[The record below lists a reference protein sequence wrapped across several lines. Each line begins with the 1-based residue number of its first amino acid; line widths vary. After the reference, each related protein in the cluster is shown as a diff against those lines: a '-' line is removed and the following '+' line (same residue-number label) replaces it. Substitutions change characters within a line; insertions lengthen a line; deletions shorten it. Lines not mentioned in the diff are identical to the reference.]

1 MLIGGHDDRGD
12 LRGIPGRWPA
22 RSLSRARGSVAPRV
36 GKDRGLHLGRAVP
49 ELGRSQQ
56 DAVAVVLA
64 RRRGRRA
71 VAQSPWASRYTESW
85 PQWRIQGLSA
95 PGRRGHT
102 RLRDGRAAGG
112 SAGRQPRGL
121 SIVLGQSSWPYPA
134 RRACAPALTWPK
146 GLTLGPKTQVGPTA

>member
-12 LRGIPGRWPA
+12 LRGMAGRWPA
-22 RSLSRARGSVAPRV
+22 RNLSRPRGSVAPRV

-71 VAQSPWASRYTESW
+71 VAQSPWPSRYTEGW
-85 PQWRIQGLSA
+85 PQWRIQGLSG
-95 PGRRGHT
+95 PDR

-112 SAGRQPRGL
+112 RAGRQPPGL
-121 SIVLGQSSWPYPA
+121 SIVLAS
-134 RRACAPALTWPK
+134 L
-146 GLTLGPKTQVGPTA
+146 LGPIQ